1 MARFSLPVRRG
12 HAWPPLSEDSMHT
25 NHARTII
32 FSCTLLVLATAAPSH
47 AQGFISPLIGYDFGG
62 NSGCPEITNCEDK
75 RTNIGVALGSMGT
88 ILGFEEEFA
97 DARNFFGSVGTQSS
111 SVITIMSN
119 IMIVPA
125 IGPVHPYLLAGLGLM
140 KTHVEFTR
148 SDVLSATNNGLAW
161 DVGGGVTVLFTPHF
175 GVRGDIRHFH
185 SAKSFTIP
193 FVGIT
198 PTDENL
204 TFGRASAALVLA
216 F

>member
-1 MARFSLPVRRG
+1 
-12 HAWPPLSEDSMHT
+12 MHT
-25 NHARTII
+25 NHARAII
-32 FSCTLLVLATAAPSH
+32 VSCTLLVLTTAAPSH
-47 AQGFISPLIGYDFGG
+47 AQGFISPFIGYDFGG

-75 RTNIGVALGSMGT
+75 RTNIGVALGTMGA

-97 DARNFFGSVGTQSS
+97 DAKNFFGSVGTQSS
-111 SVITIMSN
+111 SVITVMSN
-119 IMIVPA
+119 VMIVPA

-148 SDVLSATNNGLAW
+148 TDVLSATNNSLAW
-161 DVGGGVTVLFTPHF
+161 DLGGGVTVLFGHL

-193 FVGIT
+193 FVGTT
-198 PTDENL
+198 PTDEKL
-204 TFGRASAALVLA
+204 SFGRASAALVLA

>member
-1 MARFSLPVRRG
+1 MARFSLRRQRG
-12 HAWPPLSEDSMHT
+12 HAWPPLSEDLMHT
-25 NHARTII
+25 NHARAII
-32 FSCTLLVLATAAPSH
+32 FSCTLLVLTTAAPSH

-148 SDVLSATNNGLAW
+148 SDVLSATNNSLAW